1 MKFKTFQRVR
11 RAALTAGVLVPVAAL
26 SAVLLPANATDGKL
40 KQPGVVQASWSA
52 STSGVTTRP
61 YRTVWSPTQGGRNM
75 PASYHGAVII
85 QRLSGDG
92 WRSGMMLTP
101 AGARDLAV
109 RILRALHGW
118 SGSVQIWNHQDG
130 HLNATQMHFT
140 AHDAYNL
147 AYHLLVS
154 AGAH

>member
-11 RAALTAGVLVPVAAL
+11 RAALTAGILVPVAAL
-26 SAVLLPANATDGKL
+26 SAVLLPANAIDGKL
-40 KQPGVVQASWSA
+40 KQPGVVQASWIA
-52 STSGVTTRP
+52 STSGVTTRA

-85 QRLSGDG
+85 QRLGSDG
-92 WRSGMMLTP
+92 WKSGMMLTP

-109 RILRALHGW
+109 RILTALHGW
-118 SGSVQIWNHQDG
+118 SGSIQIWNHQDG

-140 AHDAYNL
+140 ARDAYNL

-154 AGAH
+154 AGGH